1 MKILILR
8 VFSSVLIFIFLLTS
22 CGPLPPPG
30 TALTPQEREEAQKSC
45 ITKYTTMGAIGGA
58 AVGLLLGGR
67 KTKLEGA
74 LLGAAAG
81 GALAFALAY
90 GKCLSMFSDL
100 NSYPVAGYQET
111 AQRIGYTSV
120 QGYVTKIESFY
131 IDPTGV
137 APGGKIKL
145 NGSYYIMAPEGTME
159 AKVTET
165 RTVSYYDASEKQWK
179 ELGSV
184 PQEVT
189 SALGSRK
196 AEGSFDLPKDVPE
209 GLYRITL
216 MIEANGKKD
225 QITRDLTVQRG
236 LAMGPTNRTDT
247 IQAAYATD
255 QIGGKAVSS
264 GKIEKKHTTIT
275 VISKTLSMR
284 NEPTTKSQIIA
295 TLHQGEVYEVL
306 KKTDSTNDTWYRIRL
321 DNGVEG
327 WVSGKN
333 VRVQE

>member
-1 MKILILR
+1 MKNSFMRTISAILIC
-8 VFSSVLIFIFLLTS
+8 VFFLTS

-45 ITKYTTMGAIGGA
+45 IAKYTTLGAIGGA
-58 AVGLLLGGR
+58 AVGLLLGGH

-81 GALAFALAY
+81 GALAFAIAY
-90 GKCLSMFSDL
+90 GKCLAVFSDL

-111 AQRIGYTSV
+111 AQRIGYTSG
-120 QGYVTKIESFY
+120 QGYVTKIESFS

-137 APGGKIKL
+137 APGGKVKL
-145 NGSYYIMAPEGTME
+145 IGSYYVMAPEGNME

-165 RTVSYYDASEKQWK
+165 RTVSFYDASEKQWK
-179 ELGSV
+179 ELGSI

-196 AEGSFDLPKDVPE
+196 AEGSFDMPKDVPE

-216 MIEANGKKD
+216 TVEANGKKD
-225 QITRDLTVQRG
+225 QVTRDLVVQSG
-236 LAMGPTNRTDT
+236 LAMGPTNRTDN
-247 IQAAYATD
+247 IQTAYVSEQA
-255 QIGGKAVSS
+255 GGKAVAS
-264 GKIEKKHTTIT
+264 GRLDKKPST
-275 VISKTLSMR
+275 VIVTSKTLSMR
-284 NEPTTKSQIIA
+284 NEPTTKSKIIA
-295 TLHQGEVYEVL
+295 TLHQGEIYEVL
-306 KKTDSTNDTWYRIRL
+306 TKTGAHDDTWFKIRL
-321 DNGVEG
+321 DNGLEG

-333 VRVQE
+333 VRLQE

>member
-1 MKILILR
+1 MKIMIMR
-8 VFSSVLIFIFLLTS
+8 VIASCMVVIFLLTS

-45 ITKYTTMGAIGGA
+45 IAKYTTLGAIGGA
-58 AVGLLLGGR
+58 AVGLLIGGR

-100 NSYPVAGYQET
+100 NSYPIAGYQET
-111 AQRIGYTSV
+111 AQRISYTSE
-120 QGYVTKIESFY
+120 QGYVTKIESFS

-137 APGGKIKL
+137 SPGGKIKL
-145 NGSYYIMAPEGTME
+145 NGSYYIMAPQGNME
-159 AKVTET
+159 AKVTEI
-165 RTVSYYDASEKQWK
+165 RTVSYYHAGEKQWK

-216 MIEANGKKD
+216 TIEANGKKD
-225 QITRDLTVQRG
+225 QITRDLTVQSG
-236 LAMGPTNRTDT
+236 LAMGPTNTTDT
-247 IQAAYATD
+247 IQTAYAAD

-264 GKIEKKHTTIT
+264 GRMEKKPATIT

-306 KKTDSTNDTWYRIRL
+306 KKSGSPNDTWYRIRL

-327 WVSGKN
+327 WVSGNN

>member
-1 MKILILR
+1 MKNTIMRVFALIL
-8 VFSSVLIFIFLLTS
+8 SVIFLLTS

-30 TALTPQEREEAQKSC
+30 TALTPQEREEAQKNC
-45 ITKYTTMGAIGGA
+45 IAKYTTMGAIGGA

-100 NSYPVAGYQET
+100 NSYPIAGAQET
-111 AQRIGYTSV
+111 AMRVGYNPS
-120 QGYVTKIESFY
+120 QGYVTKIEGFS

-137 APGGKIKL
+137 APGGRVQL
-145 NGSYYIMAPEGTME
+145 NGSYYIMAPEGAKE

-165 RTVSYYDASEKQWK
+165 RTVHYYDSSEKQWK

-189 SALGSRK
+189 SALGTRR
-196 AEGSFDLPKDVPE
+196 AEGSFDMPKDVPE
-209 GLYRITL
+209 GFYRITFTV
-216 MIEANGKKD
+216 EANGKKD
-225 QITRDLTVQRG
+225 QISRDLTVKSG
-236 LAMGPTNRTDT
+236 LAMGPSSRQDNM
-247 IQAAYATD
+247 QMAYADTHP
-255 QIGGKAVSS
+255 GGKAVSS
-264 GKIEKKHTTIT
+264 NKIATIT
-275 VISKTLSMR
+275 VTSKTLSMR
-284 NEPTTKSQIIA
+284 KEPSAKAEILA
-295 TLHQGEVYEVL
+295 TLNQGEIYEVIQ
-306 KKTDSTNDTWYRIRL
+306 KTGPSNDHWYKIRL

-327 WVSGKN
+327 WVSAKN
-333 VRVQE
+333 VRLKE